1 VLRCDGRQVSQAL
14 SNLMKNATEA
24 IAARKPEEGEVL
36 PPGLIRVTLAS
47 EAPDDRQRRISILVE
62 DNGCGLPADQR
73 DRLTEPY
80 VTTHAKGTGLGLA
93 IVKKI
98 MEDHGAELHLA
109 DRKGGGARV
118 SMIFYAVRPA
128 AVTAAGG
135 GGEPAA
141 QAEPASSSPTTDL
154 AAHA

>member
-1 VLRCDGRQVSQAL
+1 MNLRHLEHLLAVADTGSFSR
-14 SNLMKNATEA
+14 
-24 IAARKPEEGEVL
+24 AAE
-36 PPGLIRVTLAS
+36 
-47 EAPDDRQRRISILVE
+47 Q
-62 DNGCGLPADQR
+62 QR

-135 GGEPAA
+135 GGEPVT
-141 QAEPASSSPTTDL
+141 QAEPVSSSPTTDL
-154 AAHA
+154 AANA